1 MKSVRLDK
9 PPPFLVPKGGISEG
23 VAIPDAA
30 RAGPGI
36 EPMQHRVRQRQAVR
50 VLHVFH
56 AEEGALVEPF
66 LLRFDQ
72 FEHILL
78 LADPVLRCP
87 VPAVTNW

>member
-1 MKSVRLDK
+1 
-9 PPPFLVPKGGISEG
+9 
-23 VAIPDAA
+23 
-30 RAGPGI
+30 
-36 EPMQHRVRQRQAVR
+36 MQHQVHQRQAVR

-56 AEEGALVEPF
+56 AEEGALVEPI
-66 LLRFDQ
+66 LLRLFQ